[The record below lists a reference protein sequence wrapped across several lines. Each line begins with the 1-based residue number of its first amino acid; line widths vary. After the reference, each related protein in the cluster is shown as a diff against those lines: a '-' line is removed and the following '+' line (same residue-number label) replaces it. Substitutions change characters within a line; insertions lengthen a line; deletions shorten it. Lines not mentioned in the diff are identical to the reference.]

1 MPAKNVR
8 TVDLLVGAFDLSQRR
23 KFTIKTE
30 AGDPVLDLY
39 FRPITRAD
47 RKRAQS
53 LANSEEALDISTQM
67 LCQLAELQDGSKAFA
82 SADAAKL
89 QHELPES
96 VLNELELFLFNV
108 GEGEDLDSAK
118 KSLEQDSW
126 LYFEFFLACELGM
139 TVSKLRTEL
148 SDAELMYFAAY
159 YELKNKREEQ
169 AMNRGRTQRR

>member
-23 KFTIKTE
+23 KFTIKNN
-30 AGDPVLDLY
+30 AGDSVLDLY

-82 SADAAKL
+82 SGDAAKL

-96 VLNELELFLFNV
+96 LLNELELFLF
-108 GEGEDLDSAK
+108 GLDESESIETAK
-118 KSLEQDSW
+118 K
-126 LYFEFFLACELGM
+126 A
-139 TVSKLRTEL
+139 
-148 SDAELMYFAAY
+148 
-159 YELKNKREEQ
+159 
-169 AMNRGRTQRR
+169 